1 MLLPNIEWLT
11 ENDIWEAIS
20 SLQAQYREDPI
31 CVINASPL
39 GYILNLKGLSYLYDD
54 NPLRIAAAKIRTV
67 IKGHPL
73 LDGNKR
79 LGMLLGTYFL
89 ELNDFTLTASDE
101 SFFEIAIGLASGEF
115 DIDHLLQWI
124 ENNVE
129 AKEQPL
135 TEKE

>member
-79 LGMLLGTYFL
+79 LGMLLGSQL
-89 ELNDFTLTASDE
+89 PHEAQRHR
-101 SFFEIAIGLASGEF
+101 EIHNLGP
-115 DIDHLLQWI
+115 
-124 ENNVE
+124 
-129 AKEQPL
+129 KEGIVRDAP
-135 TEKE
+135 